1 MPQSDDELGYFL
13 SDNEYADMEQDTE
26 GYSNADEEII
36 DQYKRLDETISSDE
50 INEIL
55 NQDLSNIPITV
66 LENTISTVF
75 KLRKEMLTDE
85 KVVRD
90 QKAVFA
96 KMLTLSVDEWAES
109 YKYDFKDKIIE
120 DEFEQETQNCKVKFN
135 RLDPTQHKELVAKYN
150 QTFESMKKI
159 FYADP
164 SVDQIAMEQKLIQI
178 GFVHHDVVGMDEP
191 DQGDTGEL
199 TENSLPSDHIFSD
212 QSANVKLRATQIQC
226 LKRTELCPRISS
238 KVIHPYSRMYEP

>member
-1 MPQSDDELGYFL
+1 
-13 SDNEYADMEQDTE
+13 
-26 GYSNADEEII
+26 
-36 DQYKRLDETISSDE
+36 
-50 INEIL
+50 
-55 NQDLSNIPITV
+55 
-66 LENTISTVF
+66 
-75 KLRKEMLTDE
+75 MLTDE

-159 FYADP
+159 FYAAP
-164 SVDQIAMEQKLIQI
+164 SVD
-178 GFVHHDVVGMDEP
+178 
-191 DQGDTGEL
+191 
-199 TENSLPSDHIFSD
+199 
-212 QSANVKLRATQIQC
+212 
-226 LKRTELCPRISS
+226 
-238 KVIHPYSRMYEP
+238 